1 MARKQRAGD
10 TATNARKRYYRAA
23 ERYLKQ
29 AQNAIG
35 ATAARY
41 RALAE
46 IRLKEAISTYT
57 KETTQRFSKPIQR
70 IANAL
75 GVNLSEERETIQQRT
90 KAQEEQIRKHAIDQS
105 LKATVKGTKD
115 TDSLREREARAI
127 LNSPIGSRVIGGTVE
142 IWEDQARVVTEDG
155 KTKIDNKKILPA
167 LYDYFEVDNVAD
179 LLDKVEDIAQ
189 DSLYANPDN
198 EAFYESA
205 KVIIQT
211 YIKNA
216 QNG

>member
-1 MARKQRAGD
+1 MVRKQRAGD
-10 TATNARKRYYRAA
+10 SVTNARKRYYRAA

-29 AQNAIG
+29 AQQSIG
-35 ATAARY
+35 ATASRY

-46 IRLKEAISTYT
+46 IRLKDAINTYT
-57 KETTQRFSKPIQR
+57 KETTQRFAKPIQR

-90 KAQEEQIRKHAIDQS
+90 KAQEKQIRERAIDQS
-105 LKATVKGTKD
+105 IEATVKGAKD
-115 TDSLREREARAI
+115 SESLRQREARAI

-142 IWEDQARVVTEDG
+142 IWEDQAKIETDEG
-155 KTKIDNKKILPA
+155 TKVDKYKILPA
-167 LYDYFEVDNVAD
+167 LYDYFKVDNLAD
-179 LLDKVEDIAQ
+179 LLDVIEDIAQ

-198 EAFYESA
+198 IAFYESA
-205 KVIIQT
+205 KVTIQT

>member
-1 MARKQRAGD
+1 MVRKRRAGD
-10 TATNARKRYYRAA
+10 DATNARKRYYRAA

-29 AQNAIG
+29 AQQSIG
-35 ATAARY
+35 ATASRY

-46 IRLKEAISTYT
+46 IRLKDAISTYT
-57 KETTQRFSKPIQR
+57 KETTQRFAKPIQR

-90 KAQEEQIRKHAIDQS
+90 KAQEKQIRERAIDQS
-105 LKATVKGTKD
+105 IEASVKGTKD
-115 TDSLREREARAI
+115 SESLRQREARAI
-127 LNSPIGSRVIGGTVE
+127 LNSPIGSRVIGATVE
-142 IWEDQARVVTEDG
+142 IWEDQAKIVTDDG
-155 KTKIDNKKILPA
+155 TKIDNKKILPA
-167 LYDYFEVDNVAD
+167 LYDYFKVDNLAD
-179 LLDKVEDIAQ
+179 LLDTIEDIAQ

-205 KVIIQT
+205 KVTIQT

>member
-1 MARKQRAGD
+1 MARKRRAGD

-29 AQNAIG
+29 AKNAIG

-70 IANAL
+70 IANEL

-105 LKATVKGTKD
+105 SKATVKGTKD
-115 TDSLREREARAI
+115 SDSLREREARAI

-142 IWEDQARVVTEDG
+142 IWEDQAKVVTDEG
-155 KTKIDNKKILPA
+155 TKIDNKKILPA

-205 KVIIQT
+205 KVMIQT